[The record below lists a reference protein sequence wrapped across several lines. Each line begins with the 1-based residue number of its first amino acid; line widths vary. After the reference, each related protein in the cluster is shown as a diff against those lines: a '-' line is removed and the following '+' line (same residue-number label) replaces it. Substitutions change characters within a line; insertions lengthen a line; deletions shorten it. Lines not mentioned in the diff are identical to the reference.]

1 MLFVI
6 NPYIYP
12 NNDPINFIDPYGLC
26 GERRDRK
33 EIPWWE
39 KLEKGYYYGTGF
51 GEEALEYY
59 VQRWLETGN
68 PLWAIPAGISALWT
82 PKTYQNTASL
92 LITAASLSGWAART
106 GAQYTIKAYRY
117 SRSGGGGISLYREG
131 RRIFGIDWHQ
141 WGKTPKNLI
150 TKFHIYIRKIGQ
162 HLPWKWFG
170 LRK

>member
-1 MLFVI
+1 LYYYINRYYDPDTGRFI
-6 NPYIYP
+6 TQDPLKLIDRPNPYLYP

-68 PLWAIPAGISALWT
+68 WLWAVPAGISALWT
-82 PKTYQNTASL
+82 PKTYQATGWI
-92 LITAASLSGWAART
+92 LISAYIANEIFVKHVSTWAHWEHKR
-106 GAQYTIKAYRY
+106 GPHKFPHLQFGKKYIKV
-117 SRSGGGGISLYREG
+117 E
-131 RRIFGIDWHQ
+131 
-141 WGKTPKNLI
+141 
-150 TKFHIYIRKIGQ
+150 
-162 HLPWKWFG
+162 KWVLDL
-170 LRK
+170 LRKKIKF

>member
-6 NPYIYP
+6 NPYTYP

-26 GERRDRK
+26 GEGKDRK
-33 EIPWWE
+33 TEIPWWE

-68 PLWAIPAGISALWT
+68 WLWAIPAGISALWT

-92 LITAASLSGWAART
+92 LITAASLSGWAAQT
-106 GAQYTIKAYRY
+106 GPTITWRGGEIVVKSGEKTIARGAPLGHGSKPGQPNPWYRRLPHY
-117 SRSGGGGISLYREG
+117 HRRGPGGIGEHR
-131 RRIFGIDWHQ
+131 
-141 WGKTPKNLI
+141 
-150 TKFHIYIRKIGQ
+150 
-162 HLPWKWFG
+162 PWQNWR
-170 LRK
+170 L